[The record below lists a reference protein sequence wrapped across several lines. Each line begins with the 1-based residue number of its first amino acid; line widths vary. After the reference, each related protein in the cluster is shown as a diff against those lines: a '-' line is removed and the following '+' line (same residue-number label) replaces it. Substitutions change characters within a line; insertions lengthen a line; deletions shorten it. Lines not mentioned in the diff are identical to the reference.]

1 MSNHYR
7 QAAVAPAPPSRQ
19 RRRDSQNHSP
29 DGRDRP
35 GQEHPAPEDSTKA
48 ERAPKTR
55 QVYSSSQTTS
65 LFNSFTSLSD
75 TGKQFFINSP
85 AFSTPP
91 ADTAANVPILEE
103 GDHLLEH
110 LVPEAGSGNL
120 ADSSITKDCSLVA
133 VGCNVNQHGI
143 TQCCLLHPQLPEFLQ
158 GGLQRI
164 ALAFS

>member
-85 AFSTPP
+85 AFSTPRQIPPQMSPSLKREIISSSTSSQKP
-91 ADTAANVPILEE
+91 APAIL
-103 GDHLLEH
+103 LI
-110 LVPEAGSGNL
+110 PAS
-120 ADSSITKDCSLVA
+120 
-133 VGCNVNQHGI
+133 
-143 TQCCLLHPQLPEFLQ
+143 P
-158 GGLQRI
+158 RI
-164 ALAFS
+164 AALWLSGAT